1 LGGALRR
8 PVGLAGTTVREIG
21 ALRIAHPPCDSLR
34 LIELLVSGAE

>member
-21 ALRIAHPPCDSLR
+21 ALRMAHSSCDSPR
-34 LIELLVSGAE
+34 LIELLFPGAE